1 MTARNLPRLGENGVA
16 EDSGGGNIAAG
27 VALHARL
34 EQLIGLA
41 NQLLIYHAV
50 DMDFETPK

>member
-34 EQLIGLA
+34 EQLIGLT